1 MKEKGQK
8 KIRAEP
14 TKASSPCYLQSTGL
28 LVLELSAEAFT
39 LGGVLLSAYAL
50 FLLSQRK
57 PGSFKKS
64 RLQYQELQEVGV
76 KGEKHEAAS
85 FQLTFH
91 PAGLV
96 CALTGQE
103 WGSREMK
110 G

>member
-14 TKASSPCYLQSTGL
+14 RKASSPCYLQSTGL

-39 LGGVLLSAYAL
+39 LGGVLFSTYAL

-64 RLQYQELQEVGV
+64 RLQYQELQEGLSEVEEVSGLENDPV
-76 KGEKHEAAS
+76 VAS
-85 FQLTFH
+85 
-91 PAGLV
+91 
-96 CALTGQE
+96 TGNRTE
-103 WGSREMK
+103 E
-110 G
+110 